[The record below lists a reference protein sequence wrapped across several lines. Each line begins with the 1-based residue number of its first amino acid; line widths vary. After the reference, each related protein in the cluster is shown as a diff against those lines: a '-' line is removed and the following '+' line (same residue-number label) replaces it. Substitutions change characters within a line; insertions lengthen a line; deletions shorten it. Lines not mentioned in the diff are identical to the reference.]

1 MRIKG
6 NYVPKREVLFC
17 SASFTIGEALDHLNK
32 TGYRCV
38 PVLDEKQEEF
48 LGNVYKVDIL
58 EYKGSLEDNLLQLL
72 NDKEGYVREDS
83 SFFKVFFTI
92 KKLPY
97 LSVVDEKGIFL
108 GILTHKK
115 VFELL
120 EDAWGVH
127 SSVYSVMV
135 GTQDY
140 NGAIQKLSTVL
151 KKYSGIQSLMTF
163 DNNALLVR
171 RIMFTLGEEFK
182 SEELDFLLKDLEDH
196 GFRVVYVEKMNNPR
210 EVEIIE

>member
-17 SASFTIGEALDHLNK
+17 SSSITIGETLEHLNK

-38 PVLDEKQEEF
+38 PVLDEKKEKF

-58 EYKGSLEDNLLQLL
+58 EYKGSLEDNVLQLL
-72 NDKEGYVREDS
+72 NDKNGYVREDS

-97 LSVVDEKGIFL
+97 LSVVDEKGVFL

-127 SSVYSVMV
+127 SR
-135 GTQDY
+135 
-140 NGAIQKLSTVL
+140 NILS
-151 KKYSGIQSLMTF
+151 
-163 DNNALLVR
+163 
-171 RIMFTLGEEFK
+171 
-182 SEELDFLLKDLEDH
+182 
-196 GFRVVYVEKMNNPR
+196 
-210 EVEIIE
+210 

>member
-1 MRIKG
+1 MRVKG
-6 NYVPKREVLFC
+6 NYVPKKDVLYC
-17 SASFTIGEALDHLNK
+17 RISFTIGEALEHLNK

-38 PVLDEKQEEF
+38 PVLDEKKEKF

-58 EYKGSLEDNLLQLL
+58 EYKGSLEDDLSKLL
-72 NDKEGYVREDS
+72 NNKDGYVREDS

-97 LSVVDEKGIFL
+97 LSVIDEKGTFL

-127 SSVYSVMV
+127 SSKYSVMV

-163 DNNALLVR
+163 DNDALLVR
-171 RIMFTLGEEFK
+171 RIMFTLGAAFK
-182 SEELDFLLKDLEDH
+182 TEELETLLKDLEDH
-196 GFRVVYVEKMNNPR
+196 GFRVVYVEDMNNSS
-210 EVEIIE
+210 EVETVE